1 MYRMRTLL
9 RPVAVAA
16 TGVVV
21 ATTLTTTAQA
31 APADRADRWLQRQ
44 LTDGVIHNAQY
55 DFDDYGLTADVG
67 IALDALN
74 ERRAV
79 RRIARALDDHVD
91 SWTTGADFG
100 SPDDVYAGSVAKAL
114 VLAQSAERNPRRF
127 GGVDLV
133 ERLEERVSTTKPYV
147 GRIQDSGAQDY
158 ANTIGQAFA
167 AVGLADAR
175 SDRARHALRFL
186 LRQQCDA
193 GWFRLNFAPTDAR
206 RQGCEGGGEE
216 LSVPDTDVTALSLL
230 ILDNLPRKPRRVRR
244 AIDNATDWLVGEQKR
259 NGSFGGGTSTRGS
272 NTNSTGLAAW
282 ALGDSGTCRPA
293 VRAAKWVRKRQVR
306 GKVRG
311 TPYAGEKGAIAYDRA
326 AFRAGRD
333 EGITTET
340 RDQWRRAT
348 SQAAP
353 GLRFTSLRRCRR

>member
-1 MYRMRTLL
+1 MHKFV

-16 TGVVV
+16 AGVVV
-21 ATTLTTTAQA
+21 ATTLTAPAQA

-67 IALDALN
+67 IALDALGK
-74 ERRAV
+74 RRAV

-91 SWTTGADFG
+91 SWTTGADYG

-114 VLAQSAERNPRRF
+114 VFAQSAQRNPHRF

-133 ERLEERVSTTKPYV
+133 DRLEERVSSTKPYV
-147 GRIQDSGAQDY
+147 GRIEDASGSGQDY

-167 AVGLADAR
+167 ALGLAKAG
-175 SDRARHALRFL
+175 SDRARPALRFL

-193 GWFRLNFAPTDAR
+193 GWFRLNFASTDRR
-206 RQGCEGGGEE
+206 RQGCDGGAEDV
-216 LSVPDTDVTALSLL
+216 SVPDTDVTALSLL
-230 ILDNLPRKPRRVRR
+230 FLDHLPRKSRRVRR

-259 NGSFGGGTSTRGS
+259 NGSFGGGTSTKGS

-282 ALGDSGTCRPA
+282 ALGETGACRSA
-293 VRAAKWVRKRQVR
+293 VPAAKWVRKRQVR

-326 AFRAGRD
+326 AFRTGRE

-353 GLRFTSLRRCRR
+353 GLRFTTLRRCRR